1 MCPVEIAVA
10 FVVGGA
16 YQRDQNKKAR
26 IARERREAEAAAKA
40 AEEEAALL
48 KELEEAKNPTSFTS
62 DLAPGLTF
70 TSAEARDAYLLQLGK
85 DSVAETTDNNTD
97 SNTDNN
103 TDDRVIISYDEDG
116 NPIYADDLTENI
128 TDLEGELETAKE
140 QITSLTEEIENL
152 GGAEQVSKDIQNV
165 TYTTVIQNIEQEQEI
180 IKSKKAEQLRK
191 TLAQRKRIGE
201 KGRSSLITGTAC
213 GIGYSSNLI
222 DRTRITPPNI
232 KVMTN
237 V

>member
-16 YQRDQNKKAR
+16 IQRDQNKKAR
-26 IARERREAEAAAKA
+26 IAREKKEAEAAAKA
-40 AEEEAALL
+40 AEEEAKL
-48 KELEEAKNPTSFTS
+48 KAELEAAKNPTSFTS

-70 TSAEARDAYLLQLGK
+70 TSAEERDAYLLQLGK
-85 DSVAETTDNNTD
+85 DSVSETTDNTTD
-97 SNTDNN
+97 TTDGT
-103 TDDRVIISYDEDG
+103 TDDRVILYYDEDN
-116 NPIYADDLTENI
+116 NPVYADTLETNI
-128 TDLEGELETAKE
+128 EDLEGKLESAE
-140 QITSLTEEIENL
+140 QKITSLTEEIENL

-165 TYTTVIQNIEQEQEI
+165 TYTTVIQNIEQEQEL

-201 KGRSSLITGTAC
+201 KGRSSLITGTAG
-213 GIGYSSNLI
+213 GIGYSSNLV
-222 DRTRITPPNI
+222 DRTRITPSNI

>member
-16 YQRDQNKKAR
+16 IQRDQNKKAR
-26 IARERREAEAAAKA
+26 IAREKKEAEAAAKA
-40 AEEEAALL
+40 AEEEAKL
-48 KELEEAKNPTSFTS
+48 KAELEAAKNPTSFTS

-85 DSVAETTDNNTD
+85 DSVSETTDNTTD
-97 SNTDNN
+97 TTDGT

-128 TDLEGELETAKE
+128 ETLEGELESAKE
-140 QITSLTEEIENL
+140 QITSLTDEIENL
-152 GGAEQVSKDIQNV
+152 GGADQVSKDIQNV
-165 TYTTVIQNIEQEQEI
+165 TYTTVIQNIEQEQEL

-201 KGRSSLITGTAC
+201 KGRSSLITGTAG
-213 GIGYSSNLI
+213 GIGYSSNLV
-222 DRTRITPPNI
+222 DRTRITPSNI